1 MNVFRQSSRFIDR
14 RIGFTLV
21 EMLVVLVLMGMIA
34 ASIIPNLAGTTR
46 RTQTDKLIADLI
58 DLDAK
63 ARVLAGRHQVCYFEV
78 EEAKNQ
84 IKLSVIDEQAQSVQT
99 IEIPEFATVVLDQDV
114 EQGSMV
120 KIFNRLGHT
129 PDYGYTITVDETTI
143 RIAFN
148 GLTGWHE
155 VSREVRL

>member
-1 MNVFRQSSRFIDR
+1 MSVSRCTSRFTDPYR
-14 RIGFTLV
+14 GFTLI
-21 EMLVVLVLMGMIA
+21 EMLVVVVLMGMIA

-63 ARVLAGRHQVCYFEV
+63 ARVLAGQHQACYFEV
-78 EEAKNQ
+78 EDAKGQ
-84 IKLSVIDEQAQSVQT
+84 IMLSVIDEQVELVQT
-99 IEIPEFATVVLDQDV
+99 IEISEFATIVLDQNA
-114 EQGSMV
+114 EQGRAVMT
-120 KIFNRLGHT
+120 FNRLGHT
-129 PDYGYTITVDETTI
+129 SNYGYTIAVDETMI

-155 VSREVRL
+155 VSREVRP